1 MSSDG
6 PPKPDKVLG
15 AILRDG
21 PSVGVHVFAWADTAP
36 SLQRCI
42 DRNALREFDF
52 RVLMQ
57 MSANDSSYL
66 MDTPTASRLGA
77 DRALIFS
84 EEKGSTERF
93 RPFELASEQVLAKLF
108 TSHS

>member
-1 MSSDG
+1 
-6 PPKPDKVLG
+6 
-15 AILRDG
+15 
-21 PSVGVHVFAWADTAP
+21 
-36 SLQRCI
+36 
-42 DRNALREFDF
+42 
-52 RVLMQ
+52 MQ

-84 EEKGSTERF
+84 EEKGATERF
-93 RPFELASEQVLAKLF
+93 RPFEIASQQVLEKLF